1 MDGLSVFKKAV
12 NNDKYPLS
20 KFLRDWVRKVGAGYG
35 SSILIYSPIGSGW

>member
-20 KFLRDWVRKVGAGYG
+20 KFLRDGLGTEGWGWVRIININIFTY
-35 SSILIYSPIGSGW
+35 W